1 VPLIV
6 AAASHDH
13 DTPRRVSTEPV
24 TSPAGSDRRDPA
36 AGVQAGTAARRGAP
50 VRLDRLTKTYDDVVA
65 VDDISL
71 EIAAG
76 EFVSLLGPS
85 GSGKTTTLMMVAG
98 FQDVTSG
105 SITVGDREISQLPPF
120 KRDIGVVF
128 QHYALFP
135 HMRVAENVGFALK
148 MRRISKSETRRR
160 VEEALRLVQ
169 LEGYGDRFPRQLS
182 GGQQQR
188 VALARAVV
196 FEPGLALMDEPLG
209 ALDRHL
215 REQMQFEIKR
225 LHRALG
231 ITVLYVTHD
240 QEEALVMSDR
250 IAVINH
256 GKVEQF
262 ATPSELYNEPSSA
275 FVATFVGESNVLAGD
290 VIDVAAGEVSVRS
303 TDGHRFVGRSVQS
316 LRPGDR
322 VTTTIRPEKL
332 VVTDAVAAA
341 GDAANSLPVTCFE
354 VTYAGQMS
362 RYVMSTRAGEHLVL
376 RVQNR
381 PGSTQFSVGETV
393 TLTWAVDDLRIFP
406 AHQLASVPSDE
417 GPAPAS
423 EQ

>member
-1 VPLIV
+1 MALS
-6 AAASHDH
+6 ATNHDH
-13 DTPRRVSTEPV
+13 AGHGPV
-24 TSPAGSDRRDPA
+24 TDRLATGPRDGDGASRPTIP
-36 AGVQAGTAARRGAP
+36 GTNARRGAP
-50 VRLDRLTKTYDDVVA
+50 VRLDRLTKIYDDVVA

-98 FQDVTSG
+98 FQEVTSG
-105 SITVGDREISQLPPF
+105 SIIVGDREISRLPPF

-135 HMRVAENVGFALK
+135 HMRVAENVGFPLK
-148 MRRISKSETRRR
+148 MRGVSKAEARRR
-160 VEEALRLVQ
+160 VDEALRLVQ
-169 LEGYGDRFPRQLS
+169 LDGYGDRFPRQLS

-225 LHRALG
+225 LQQTLG
-231 ITVLYVTHD
+231 VTVLYVTHD

-250 IAVINH
+250 IAVINR

-262 ATPSELYNEPSSA
+262 ATPNELYNTPSSA
-275 FVATFVGESNVLAGD
+275 FVATFVGESNVLAGH
-290 VIDVAAGEVSVRS
+290 VVGAASGEVTVRS
-303 TDGHRFVGRSVQS
+303 AEGHQFVGRSVQP
-316 LRPGDR
+316 LAAGEPV
-322 VTTTIRPEKL
+322 VTTVRPEKL
-332 VVTDAVAAA
+332 VATDAADET
-341 GDAANSLPVTCFE
+341 GSSNSLPVTCVE

-362 RYVMSTRAGEHLVL
+362 RYVMATAGGQQLIL

-381 PGSTQFSVGETV
+381 PGSQQFASGERVTV
-393 TLTWAVDDLRIFP
+393 TWAVDDLRVFP
-406 AHQLASVPSDE
+406 TSDE
-417 GPAPAS
+417 VAFPTDDDAGAS
-423 EQ
+423 TAEAGG

>member
-1 VPLIV
+1 VGLSV
-6 AAASHDH
+6 AARSHGH
-13 DTPRRVSTEPV
+13 DTPGRVSTEPAI
-24 TSPAGSDRRDPA
+24 PRPGSDRPDLTSGAQP
-36 AGVQAGTAARRGAP
+36 TPARRGAP
-50 VRLDRLTKTYDDVVA
+50 VRLDRLTKTYDEVVA

-71 EIAAG
+71 EIHAG

-98 FQDVTSG
+98 FQEVTAG
-105 SITVGDREISQLPPF
+105 SITLGGREISQLPPF

-135 HMRVAENVGFALK
+135 HMRVADNVGFALK
-148 MRRISKSETRRR
+148 MRGVSKSETRRR
-160 VEEALRLVQ
+160 VNDALRLVQ
-169 LEGYGDRFPRQLS
+169 LDGYGDRFPRQLS

-225 LHRALG
+225 LQRALG

-250 IAVINH
+250 IAVINR
-256 GKVEQF
+256 GRVEQF
-262 ATPSELYNEPSSA
+262 AAPSELYNEPSSA

-290 VIDVAAGEVSVRS
+290 VVEASSGEVSVRS
-303 TDGHRFVGRSVQS
+303 ADGHRLIGRSVQT
-316 LRPGDR
+316 LRAGDR
-322 VTTTIRPEKL
+322 VATTIRPEKL
-332 VVTDAVAAA
+332 IATDAVEARS
-341 GDAANSLPVTCFE
+341 DDANSLPVTCVE

-362 RYVMSTRAGEHLVL
+362 RYVMSTRAGEQVVL

-381 PGSTQFSVGETV
+381 PGSTQFVVGEAV
-393 TLTWAVDDLRIFP
+393 RLTWSVDDLRVFP
-406 AHQLASVPSDE
+406 ADQLATVPE
-417 GPAPAS
+417 GESPSSLP
-423 EQ
+423 EH